1 MHYTFPDD
9 VEMVEEYETR
19 SSELL
24 GKWKKLNTA
33 VNGSYSLLQG
43 FFSGQKIIVIN
54 FEIFHSLYWLIFPR
68 LVVKT

>member
-9 VEMVEEYETR
+9 VEMVEEYETT
-19 SSELL
+19 SGELL
-24 GKWKKLNTA
+24 GKWKKPDKA
-33 VNGSYSLLQG
+33 VNGSYNLLQG

-54 FEIFHSLYWLIFPR
+54 FEILRSLYWLIFPR

>member
-9 VEMVEEYETR
+9 VEMVEEYETT
-19 SSELL
+19 SGELL

-33 VNGSYSLLQG
+33 INGSYSLLQG

-54 FEIFHSLYWLIFPR
+54 F
-68 LVVKT
+68 